1 MTDGEDREL
10 AASEQMRDRI
20 ADYLL
25 LQIGAR
31 DGGGNTAMKVQR
43 ALIPI
48 ERTIRHMPGRP
59 AR

>member
-1 MTDGEDREL
+1 MSEEREL

-25 LQIGAR
+25 HQIGAR

-48 ERTIRHMPGRP
+48 ERTVRSMPGRL